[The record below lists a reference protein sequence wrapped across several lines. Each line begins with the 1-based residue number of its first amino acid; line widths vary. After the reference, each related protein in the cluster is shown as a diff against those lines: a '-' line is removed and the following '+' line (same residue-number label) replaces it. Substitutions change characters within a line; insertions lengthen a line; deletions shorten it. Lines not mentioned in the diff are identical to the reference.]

1 MLMSHL
7 SFDLAICLY
16 VGKSLVTAA
25 RHQLRRVSIQL
36 SFLASSATRLPNCL
50 AVSRSPLRG
59 ASSTE
64 APAGEI
70 S

>member
-1 MLMSHL
+1 MLMSRL

-16 VGKSLVTAA
+16 VAKSLVTAA

-36 SFLASSATRLPNCL
+36 SFLVSSATRLSNCL
-50 AVSRSPLRG
+50 AVFRSPLHG

-70 S
+70 A